1 MKVQI
6 IERQPVTVAY
16 LRHVG
21 PYGLPISEFWENTV
35 CPWLA
40 VNHLLGQPR
49 YGISHDDPDIT
60 APNQCRY
67 DACAE
72 VPRGFVATGKVLT
85 TTIPGGKYAVAH
97 FSGSAA
103 QIGAAWAA
111 LLRDWLPASGMQ
123 LDARPCF
130 EYYPQGASD
139 DAETGVFECDIVIP
153 VVPL

>member
-6 IERQPVTVAY
+6 VERQPVKVAY

-21 PYGLPISEFWENTV
+21 PYGMAISEFWENAA

-40 VNHLLGQPR
+40 AHGLLGQPR
-49 YGISHDDPDIT
+49 YGISHDDPGIT
-60 APNQCRY
+60 APDKCRY

-72 VPRGFVATGKVLT
+72 VPRDFIATGNALT
-85 TTIPGGKYAVAH
+85 TTIPGGRYAVTH

-103 QIGAAWAA
+103 QIGEAWAV

-130 EYYPQGASD
+130 EHYPQGAFD

-153 VVPL
+153 VIPL